1 MSENI
6 FETTSSLQVSFER
19 LKQNLVKRGQSRLL
33 SQFWKSSLLIALLDS
48 ISQECQ
54 ELYDA
59 EIGIQEGRI
68 LENAKG
74 VNLDVLGDIVGAD
87 KILYNYS
94 LLPWFA
100 SDVPGRELDSADVWV
115 TNAPTSSNVV
125 ADDNIWKR
133 IILAK
138 IFKNHMIGASPP
150 EIRFF
155 VKMLFNLKIT
165 LIPEEVCRVSLGVSS
180 TTPKSVVRF
189 LVSLIKNTSIDFS
202 YLLPVPPECELNT
215 DIYLI
220 LLQNEDGVFR
230 SFAPDQEQGKS
241 DYGMATLKIGIGE

>member
-19 LKQNLVKRGQSRLL
+19 LKQNLVRRGSSRLL
-33 SQFWKSSLLIALLDS
+33 SQFWKSELLIALLES
-48 ISQECQ
+48 LSLECQ

-59 EIGIQEGRI
+59 QIGIQEGRI

-87 KILYNYS
+87 KILYNYA
-94 LLPWFA
+94 LFPWFA
-100 SDVPGRELDSADVWV
+100 PDVPGRELDSAEVWV
-115 TNAPTSSNVV
+115 TNAPTSSNVI
-125 ADDNIWKR
+125 ADDSIWKR

-138 IFKNHMIGASPP
+138 IFKNHMTGASSP

-155 VKMLFNLKIT
+155 VKMLFDLKIT
-165 LIPEEVCRVSLGVSS
+165 LIPEGTCRVSLGVSS
-180 TTPKSVVRF
+180 LTSKSVVRF
-189 LVSLIKNTSIDFS
+189 LTSIIKNISVDSS

-215 DIYLI
+215 ETYWL
-220 LLQNEDGVFR
+220 LLQNENGVFN
-230 SFAPDQEQGKS
+230 SFAPDQEQGKP
-241 DYGMATLKIGIGE
+241 DYGVATLKIAIGE